1 MMIGLVL
8 VLSLLAEPQRPQQ
21 GPPPPPPDI
30 SAIAQYV
37 ARLTVLEQRKQELEA
52 ELFQALRSFGESHPQ
67 VVTLRTKLA
76 EADKAL
82 QGEGTAWR
90 EGELDTLVERRV
102 RLERDLFTA
111 QTRYGSRHPQLLS
124 LKADIDAVSARLKE
138 RAAALLATGLEV
150 ELIAETA
157 KKDTNDLAAFLKL
170 ARLYAAAGRP
180 ADAERVLT
188 DAITLLRARGK

>member
-1 MMIGLVL
+1 MMIGLCL
-8 VLSLLAEPQRPQQ
+8 VLSLLAEPQRPPQ

-30 SAIAQYV
+30 AAIAQYA

-52 ELFQALRSFGESHPQ
+52 ELLLALRQFGESHPQ
-67 VVTLRTKLA
+67 VVTLRVKLA

-82 QGEGTAWR
+82 RGEGTAWR
-90 EGELDTLVERRV
+90 EDELDKLAERRV

-111 QTRYGSRHPQLLS
+111 QARYGSRHPQILALQS
-124 LKADIDAVSARLKE
+124 DIDATSARLKE
-138 RAAALLATGLEV
+138 RASALLATGLEA
-150 ELIAETA
+150 ELAVETA
-157 KKDTNDLAAFLKL
+157 KKDTNDLGAFLRL
-170 ARLYAAAGRP
+170 ANLYAAAGRP

>member
-8 VLSLLAEPQRPQQ
+8 VLSLLAEPQRPPQ

-30 SAIAQYV
+30 AAIAQYA

-52 ELFQALRSFGESHPQ
+52 ELLQALRQFGESHPQ
-67 VVTLRTKLA
+67 VVLLRAKLA

-90 EGELDTLVERRV
+90 EAELDKLVERRV
-102 RLERDLFTA
+102 RLERDLSAA
-111 QTRYGSRHPQLLS
+111 QARYGSRHPQILS
-124 LKADIDAVSARLKE
+124 LESDIDATSARLKE
-138 RAAALLATGLEV
+138 RTVALLATGLEV
-150 ELIAETA
+150 ELVAETA
-157 KKDTNDLAAFLKL
+157 RKDTNNLAAFLRL
-170 ARLYAAAGRP
+170 AKLYAAAGRP